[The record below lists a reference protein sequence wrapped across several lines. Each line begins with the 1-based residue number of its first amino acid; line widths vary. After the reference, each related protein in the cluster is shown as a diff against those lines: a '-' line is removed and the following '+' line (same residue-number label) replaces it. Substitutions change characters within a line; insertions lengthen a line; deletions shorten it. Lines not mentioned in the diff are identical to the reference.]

1 MVISSSRP
9 VIVFRLNYLIAL
21 QDCDFRMIM
30 DLVKH
35 APRVQYLTNLS
46 PGLVMSRPSVC
57 SALFHNLKATWIS
70 LPFIHRTRTPVVFAV
85 CCKQR
90 AKKKMFSGDREGCV
104 WIFFHNLSRHSYY
117 LENEH

>member
-9 VIVFRLNYLIAL
+9 VIVFILNYLIAL

-46 PGLVMSRPSVC
+46 PGCLLCPLPQPQSHLDFPPFHTQDQNPRCFC
-57 SALFHNLKATWIS
+57 SLLQT
-70 LPFIHRTRTPVVFAV
+70 
-85 CCKQR
+85 
-90 AKKKMFSGDREGCV
+90 EG
-104 WIFFHNLSRHSYY
+104 
-117 LENEH
+117 